1 MRARLLL
8 CLFIATLSSDLVLPS
23 QAVASLASLC
33 ESSFF
38 TVRPMDRMSL
48 ATLNLIHI
56 ASKEGGAFGDREESK
71 FTVMTNQVNA
81 RIGNMAELFGRAW
94 KERDKADPGRENVTE
109 TDYVAKMRYRNF
121 LGDERRVKIRFREY
135 LTTDP
140 TDLYLERATNTAG
153 SGDKEWMEVKIQ
165 HPTQKKK
172 VIKVRALVYKSDRRY
187 LVDDMYLAYR
197 DQILVRMA
205 SLNLRTSAP
214 GTKPLDSKPLDSR
227 PLMTQEKFDGLVQF
241 LDEVY
246 NSPRKRTGLFARTK
260 YRRRSFAVQLPILDG
275 PTQNKSVEIQFTLD
289 DRIQLV
295 RLEDGKRFETYLP
308 DQTVIEV
315 KVPSLYAGFT
325 QTDFVNVFGLKTV
338 KDFIDWLETQHDMRL
353 PMNKGKLSKIRP
365 QDSKEIDKETER
377 DSEAHLE
384 DFFD

>member
-1 MRARLLL
+1 MSLLKVCVSLLL
-8 CLFIATLSSDLVLPS
+8 ALVWSGIVLPN
-23 QAVASLASLC
+23 QARASLASIC
-33 ESSFF
+33 EQSFF

-48 ATLNLIHI
+48 ATLNLINI
-56 ASKEGGAFGDREESK
+56 AAKEGGAFGDREESK
-71 FTVMTNQVNA
+71 FTVLTGLVDS
-81 RIGNMAELFGRAW
+81 RIEDLAGLYGRAW
-94 KERDKADPGRENVTE
+94 KERDKAEPGRENVTE
-109 TDYVAKMRYRNF
+109 TDYVAKMRYRN
-121 LGDERRVKIRFREY
+121 LVGDERRVKIRFREY

-140 TDLYLERATNTAG
+140 SDLRLERAVNTAG
-153 SGDKEWMEVKIQ
+153 NGDKEWMEVKIQ
-165 HPTQKKK
+165 HPTQAKK
-172 VIKVRALVYKSDRRY
+172 VIKVRALVFKSDRRY

-197 DQILVRMA
+197 DQILARMVA
-205 SLNLRTSAP
+205 LNLSVSKP
-214 GTKPLDSKPLDSR
+214 GDKPLIS
-227 PLMTQEKFDGLVQF
+227 QEKFDGLVQF

-260 YRRRSFAVQLPILDG
+260 YRRRSFAVQLPILNDG
-275 PTQNKSVEIQFTLD
+275 VKQEKPVEIQFTLD

-308 DQTVIEV
+308 GQTVVEV

-325 QTDFVNVFGLKTV
+325 QNDFINVIGLKTV

-365 QDSKEIDKETER
+365 QESKEIDKETER
-377 DSEAHLE
+377 EADSHLE

>member
-1 MRARLLL
+1 MVYSKLIAGLIVSTVVSGLLN
-8 CLFIATLSSDLVLPS
+8 AS
-23 QAVASLASLC
+23 QANASLAAIC
-33 ESSFF
+33 EQSFF

-56 ASKEGGAFGDREESK
+56 AGKEGGAFGDREESK
-71 FTVMTNQVNA
+71 FTVMTAQVNS
-81 RIGNMAELFGRAW
+81 RIENLAELFGRDW
-94 KERDKADPGRENVTE
+94 KERDKAEPGRENVTE
-109 TDYVAKMRYRNF
+109 TDYVAKMRYRNT

-140 TDLYLERATNTAG
+140 SDLRLERATNTAG
-153 SGDKEWMEVKIQ
+153 TGDKEWMEVKIQ

-172 VIKVRALVYKSDRRY
+172 VIKVRALVFKSDRRY

-197 DQILVRMA
+197 DQILSRMA
-205 SLNLRTSAP
+205 ALNLNSSNP
-214 GTKPLDSKPLDSR
+214 GAKPLIS
-227 PLMTQEKFDGLVQF
+227 QEKFDGLVQF

-260 YRRRSFAVQLPILDG
+260 YRRRSFAVQLPILNSESAAKDTA
-275 PTQNKSVEIQFTLD
+275 PNKTVEIQFTLD
-289 DRIQLV
+289 DRIQLI
-295 RLEDGKRFETYLP
+295 RLDDGKRFETYLP

-325 QTDFVNVFGLKTV
+325 QADFVNVIGLKTV

-365 QDSKEIDKETER
+365 QESKEIDKETER
-377 DSEAHLE
+377 DAESHLE
-384 DFFD
+384 DLYD